1 MKISIITPTFN
12 SQETIKDNINSI
24 IQQDYEN
31 WEQIIIDNISK
42 DKTLNIVSQFNNNK
56 ITFISEKDKGIF
68 DAINKGILKASGD
81 IISILHSDDFFYD
94 NTSLSNIINCFINNQ
109 TDIVYGDLIYVQ
121 KSNKEKILRYWK
133 SNQYK
138 KGIFFK
144 GWSPPHPS
152 FFVKKKVYE
161 QHGNYNISLGNSS
174 DFDLMYRFLE
184 INKIHSIYIDKI
196 IVSMRYG
203 GKSNKNIKTILS
215 QNLIIFN
222 ILKINKNIFKII
234 SFIFFKLIN
243 RFKQFLKIPKI

>member
-24 IQQDYEN
+24 IRQDYKN
-31 WEQIIIDNISK
+31 WEQIIIDNIST
-42 DKTLNIVSQFNNNK
+42 DETLNIVSQFNNNK
-56 ITFISEKDKGIF
+56 ITFVSEKDKGIF

-109 TDIVYGDLIYVQ
+109 TDIVYGNLIYVK

-243 RFKQFLKIPKI
+243 RFKQFLKMPKI

>member
-1 MKISIITPTFN
+1 MSILIITPTFN

-24 IQQDYEN
+24 IRQDYKN
-31 WEQIIIDNISK
+31 WEQIIIDNIST
-42 DKTLNIVSQFNNNK
+42 DETLNIVSQFNNNK
-56 ITFISEKDKGIF
+56 ITFVSEKDKGIF

-109 TDIVYGDLIYVQ
+109 TDIVYGNLIYVK
-121 KSNKEKILRYWK
+121 KSNKEKILRYWR

-243 RFKQFLKIPKI
+243 RFKQFLKMPKI

>member
-1 MKISIITPTFN
+1 LKISIITPTFN

>member
-1 MKISIITPTFN
+1 LKISIITPTFN

-24 IQQDYEN
+24 IRQDYKN
-31 WEQIIIDNISK
+31 WEQIIIDNIST
-42 DKTLNIVSQFNNNK
+42 DETLNIVSQFNNNK
-56 ITFISEKDKGIF
+56 ITFVSEKDKGIF

-109 TDIVYGDLIYVQ
+109 TDIVYGNLIYVK

-243 RFKQFLKIPKI
+243 RFKQFLKMPKI